1 MASSGSVGTL
11 SWSAKLDSN
20 EFKKGVKKVKRQMK
34 DAQKNVT
41 ESLKV
46 ITSGFAI
53 ATGAVV
59 GMTGALGALVKESA
73 ESVRE
78 LENLARISDTTFNDF
93 VRMAEGA
100 KKFGVEQD
108 KLSDILKDVKDRV
121 GDFLATGGG
130 PMKDFFEQIAPKVG
144 VTAEAFRNLSGKDSL
159 QLFFTSLEKANLSQ
173 AEMVFYLEAMAS
185 DLTALQPLLKDD
197 GKLFQE
203 LGDKAEKA
211 GLLLP
216 VDKVEDLKESMM
228 GFDDLSTNITG
239 ALRQVSAELAP
250 TFTAI
255 TDDIN
260 KIISDS
266 DVELEILFESI
277 GIYFEQAMDG
287 IRFLLEN
294 AGIVSGMETWQD
306 VFLETSFFLQN
317 SFEIALLNVLRFTEK
332 ILSLMSKPFRDLFSD
347 IFTNLSV
354 FTTKAQELLA
364 KLNVDTSGLENLNEV
379 LNDSIVALDADNIFG
394 SFDGV
399 LSGEIE
405 DQLKESEKAFKAT
418 VATLRAE
425 RAKVEDP
432 ASKDS
437 ATEDGGGGLFGG
449 LFKGIDK
456 AFTAIEDGV
465 KFMSEP
471 NKHFDKGIEEFNKSG
486 EPIEF
491 EQKSGTLATAGSVE
505 EFNLL
510 RDQRNQELAESK
522 KQTKLLAQIAKTPV
536 KAANLS

>member
-228 GFDDLSTNITG
+228 GFDALSTNITG

>member
-228 GFDDLSTNITG
+228 GFDALSTNITG

-471 NKHFDKGIEEFNKSG
+471 NKHFDKDIEEFNKSG